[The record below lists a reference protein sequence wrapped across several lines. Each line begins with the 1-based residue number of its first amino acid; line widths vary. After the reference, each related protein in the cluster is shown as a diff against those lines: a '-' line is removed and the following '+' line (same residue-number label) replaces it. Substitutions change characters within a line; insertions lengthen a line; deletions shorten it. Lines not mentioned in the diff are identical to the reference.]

1 MVKHTSL
8 ETQKLIDTA
17 LDYFDTIVNY
27 YSTDEFLEVVGTRGG
42 EYHTYRFYYNGLIT
56 ER

>member
-1 MVKHTSL
+1 MAKHTSS

-27 YSTDEFLEVVGTRGG
+27 YPTDEFLEVVGTRGG
-42 EYHTYRFYYNGLIT
+42 ECHTYRFYYSGLIT

>member
-1 MVKHTSL
+1 MVKYVSSKAQRL
-8 ETQKLIDTA
+8 LDTA
-17 LDYFDTIVNY
+17 LDYFDTIIYY

-42 EYHTYRFYYNGLIT
+42 ECHAYRFYYSGLIT